1 MRVVLDTNILVSAL
15 SAPAGNPAAIYNA
28 WEQGKFTLL
37 TCTEHL
43 DEVRATLQKPRVAN
57 LIKPYK
63 AGRLVNQIKKL
74 AEDVGQLPQLKRSPD
89 PGDNYLLALAEAG
102 KADYLVTGDKSGLL
116 VLAHH
121 KSARIITARDFAGLF
136 AAEAL

>member
-1 MRVVLDTNILVSAL
+1 MRVVLDTNIMVSAL
-15 SAPAGNPAAIYNA
+15 IAPAGNPAMIFNA

-63 AGRLVNQIKKL
+63 AGRLVNQIRKL
-74 AEDVGQLPQLKRSPD
+74 AEDVGQLPHLKRSPD
-89 PGDNYLLALAEAG
+89 PGDNFLLALAEAG
-102 KADYLVTGDKSGLL
+102 EADFLVTGDKSGLL
-116 VLAHH
+116 VLGSH
-121 KSARIITARDFAGLF
+121 KSTRIITARAFAALF
-136 AAEAL
+136 AADTP